1 MRFSMDYEL
10 AIVGA
15 GPAGFSAAI
24 YAKRSGISA
33 VVFDRGNGGGLLQL
47 APNIE
52 NYAGFT
58 SISGIDLAEK
68 MKQHASKY
76 ADFHF
81 YEEVKDVEP
90 SSAGFMITTQKTTYQ
105 VGAVILC
112 TGTEHK
118 KLDVPGEAKLLGK
131 GVSYCATCDGYFF
144 KGKRVVVV
152 GGGNAALMESIFL
165 KQLGCKEVYVV
176 HRRDQFRAEKIYEDE
191 AREKGVHFLFN
202 TLVEEIHGNENVSSI
217 DLFNLNTNERSRLT
231 VDGVFASVGVIP
243 QNEIA
248 QSLGLKLDE
257 NGYVI
262 VDNEQ
267 RTNVRGV
274 YAAGDITGGLRQV
287 VTACAKGAIAALT
300 TTEVLGKKYPY

>member
-1 MRFSMDYEL
+1 MDYEL

-24 YAKRSGISA
+24 YAKRSGIST
-33 VVFDRGNGGGLLQL
+33 VVFDRGGGGGLLQL

-52 NYAGFT
+52 NYAGFV
-58 SISGIDLAEK
+58 SIPGIELVEK

-81 YEEVKDVEP
+81 YEDVKEIKA
-90 SSAGFMITTQKTTYQ
+90 SSPGFVVTTEKSTYP

-118 KLDVPGEAKLLGK
+118 KLEVPGEQEYVGK
-131 GVSYCATCDGYFF
+131 GVSYCATCDGFFF

-152 GGGNAALMESIFL
+152 GGGNTALMESIFL
-165 KQLGCKEVYVV
+165 KQLGCAEVYVV

-191 AREKGVHFLFN
+191 AREKGVRFIFS
-202 TLVEEIHGNENVSSI
+202 TIVEEISGKEAVSSVG
-217 DLFNLNTNERSRLT
+217 LFQLETAKRSRLA
-231 VDGVFASVGVIP
+231 VEGVFASVGVLP

-248 QSLGLKLDE
+248 QMLGLTLDE
-257 NGYVI
+257 DGYVV
-262 VDNEQ
+262 VDDGQ
-267 RTNVRGV
+267 RTSMPGV

-287 VTACAKGAIAALT
+287 VTACAKGAVAALSS
-300 TTEVLGKKYPY
+300 TEVLGKKYPY

>member
-1 MRFSMDYEL
+1 MDYEL

-24 YAKRSGISA
+24 YAKRSGIST
-33 VVFDRGNGGGLLQL
+33 VVFDRGSGGGLLQV

-52 NYAGFT
+52 NYAGFI
-58 SISGIDLAEK
+58 SISGIDLVEK

-81 YEEVKDVEP
+81 YENVTEIR
-90 SSAGFMITTQKTTYQ
+90 SLSTGFVITTEKASYQ

-118 KLDVPGEAKLLGK
+118 KLDVPGESELVGK
-131 GVSYCATCDGYFF
+131 GVSYCATCDGFFF
-144 KGKRVVVV
+144 KGKRVAVV
-152 GGGNAALMESIFL
+152 GGGNTALIESIFL
-165 KQLGCKEVYVV
+165 KQLGCKEVYII
-176 HRRDQFRAEKIYEDE
+176 HRREQFRAETIYEDE

-202 TLVEEIHGNENVSSI
+202 TIVEEIHGKETVSSVS
-217 DLFNLNTNERSRLT
+217 LFNLETTKRSRLAI
-231 VDGVFASVGVIP
+231 DGVFASVGVLP

-248 QSLGLKLDE
+248 KTLQLQIDE
-257 NGYVI
+257 NGYVV
-262 VDNEQ
+262 VDAAQ
-267 RTNVRGV
+267 RTSVWGV

-287 VTACAKGAIAALT
+287 VTACATGAIAALSS
-300 TTEVLGKKYPY
+300 TEALGKKYPY

>member
-1 MRFSMDYEL
+1 MDYEL

-24 YAKRSGISA
+24 YANRSGIST
-33 VVFDRGNGGGLLQL
+33 VVFDRGSGGGLLQL

-52 NYAGFT
+52 NYVGFV
-58 SISGIDLAEK
+58 SIPGIDLAEK

-81 YEEVKDVEP
+81 YEEVKNVEP
-90 SSAGFMITTQKTTYQ
+90 LSPGFMITTQKTTYQ

-118 KLDVPGEAKLLGK
+118 KLDVPGESKLLGK
-131 GVSYCATCDGYFF
+131 GVSYCSTCDGYFF

-152 GGGNAALMESIFL
+152 GGGNTALMESIFL

-191 AREKGVHFLFN
+191 AREKGVHFLFD
-202 TLVEEIHGNENVSSI
+202 TIVEEIYGNESVSSVG
-217 DLFNLNTNERSRLT
+217 LFNLETSERSRLT
-231 VDGVFASVGVIP
+231 VDGVFASVGVLP

-248 QSLGLKLDE
+248 KSLQLKLDE
-257 NGYVI
+257 DGYI
-262 VDNEQ
+262 MVDNAQ
-267 RTNVRGV
+267 RTNVHGV

-287 VTACAKGAIAALT
+287 VTACAKGAVAALSS
-300 TTEVLGKKYPY
+300 TEVLGKKYPY

>member
-1 MRFSMDYEL
+1 MDYEL

-24 YAKRSGISA
+24 YANRSGIST

-52 NYAGFT
+52 NYAGFI
-58 SISGIDLAEK
+58 SIPGIDLVEK

-81 YEEVKDVEP
+81 YEAVNEVKA
-90 SSAGFMITTQKTTYQ
+90 SSKGFMITTEKTTYQ

-118 KLDVPGEAKLLGK
+118 KLNVPGESNLIGK
-131 GVSYCATCDGYFF
+131 GMSYCATCDGFFF

-152 GGGNAALMESIFL
+152 GGGNTALMESIFL

-191 AREKGVHFLFN
+191 AREKDVHFLFN
-202 TLVEEIHGNENVSSI
+202 TIVEEIYGNESVSSVG
-217 DLFNLNTNERSRLT
+217 LFNLETSERSRLT
-231 VDGVFASVGVIP
+231 VDGVFASVGVLP

-248 QSLGLKLDE
+248 KSLQLKLDE
-257 NGYVI
+257 DGYII
-262 VDNEQ
+262 VDNAQ

-287 VTACAKGAIAALT
+287 VTACAKGAVAALSS
-300 TTEVLGKKYPY
+300 TEVLGKKYPY

>member
-1 MRFSMDYEL
+1 MDYEL

-24 YAKRSGISA
+24 YANRSGIST
-33 VVFDRGNGGGLLQL
+33 VVFDRGSGGGLLQL

-52 NYAGFT
+52 NYAGFI
-58 SISGIDLAEK
+58 SIPGIDLVEK

-81 YEEVKDVEP
+81 YEVVKEIKP
-90 SSAGFMITTQKTTYQ
+90 SSTGFMITTEKAHYQ

-118 KLDVPGEAKLLGK
+118 KLEVPGEPELVGK
-131 GVSYCATCDGYFF
+131 GVSYCVTCDGFFF

-191 AREKGVHFLFN
+191 AREKGIHFLFN
-202 TLVEEIHGNENVSSI
+202 TVVKEIRGDESVSSVV
-217 DLFNLNTNERSRLT
+217 LFNLETNEYSRLA
-231 VDGVFASVGVIP
+231 VDGVFASVGVLP
-243 QNEIA
+243 HNEIA
-248 QSLGLKLDE
+248 QSLQLKLDE
-257 NGYVI
+257 NGYVV
-262 VDNEQ
+262 VDNAQ

-287 VTACAKGAIAALT
+287 VTACAKGAVAALSS
-300 TTEVLGKKYPY
+300 TEVLGKKYPY

>member
-1 MRFSMDYEL
+1 MDYEL

-24 YAKRSGISA
+24 YANRSGIST

-52 NYAGFT
+52 NYTGFV
-58 SISGIDLAEK
+58 SIPGADLVEK

-81 YEEVKDVEP
+81 YEAVNEVKA
-90 SSAGFMITTQKTTYQ
+90 SSKGFLITTEKTTYP

-118 KLDVPGEAKLLGK
+118 KLNVPGEPELIGK
-131 GVSYCATCDGYFF
+131 GVSYCATCDGFFF

-152 GGGNAALMESIFL
+152 GGGNTALMESIFL
-165 KQLGCKEVYVV
+165 KQLGCKDVYVV
-176 HRRDQFRAEKIYEDE
+176 HRRDQFRAEKVYEDK
-191 AREKGVHFLFN
+191 ARDKGVHFLFN
-202 TLVEEIHGNENVSSI
+202 TIVEKIYGNESVSSVG
-217 DLFNLNTNERSRLT
+217 LFNLGTNERSQLT
-231 VDGVFASVGVIP
+231 VDGVFASVGVLP

-248 QSLGLKLDE
+248 KSLYLKLDE
-257 NGYVI
+257 DGYI
-262 VDNEQ
+262 RVDNAQ

-287 VTACAKGAIAALT
+287 VTACAKGAVAALSS
-300 TTEVLGKKYPY
+300 TEVLGKKYPY